1 MCSCVLA
8 QVRVL
13 RLVSRADVEENMLA
27 CTNNKLDLEKLVI
40 EIGKFKKGKGKS
52 SAAEKDKK
60 MRDILAGAERSK
72 DGEHGGLAHTSSE
85 INEMLARDDELA
97 EFESMDANAAANRE
111 KDWAARRR
119 NNSKLPEKPSR

>member
-1 MCSCVLA
+1 M
-8 QVRVL
+8 
-13 RLVSRADVEENMLA
+13 EENMLA
-27 CTNNKLDLEKLVI
+27 LTNNKLDLEKLVI

-72 DGEHGGLAHTSSE
+72 DEEHGGHAHTSSE
-85 INEMLARDDELA
+85 INEMLARDEGELE
-97 EFESMDANAAANRE
+97 EFERMDANAAANRE